1 MIIKNFIKA
10 ARLRTLPLSI
20 SGIILGGFLAMS
32 DGLFNGVI
40 FSLALITTIGFQV
53 ISNFANDYGDG
64 VKGTDAIRIGEERM
78 VSSGKISPMQMK
90 KAIMISVIL
99 TIIFALFLI
108 YESFGLSNFGYS
120 VLFFILGI
128 VSVVAAIKYTVGNLA
143 YGYSGFGDVF
153 VFLFFGLL
161 SVLGSYFLFTKEI
174 YFLLALP
181 AISIGL
187 LSTAVL
193 NLNNMRDYQNDK
205 ISAYQ
210 TLFTCM
216 LTISKLGAPIAPF
229 YMDRLYLDLIQHTGK
244 EAFKSVN
251 LADFP
256 KANTV
261 MIDKALESKMALA
274 QMISSLVLSLRATE
288 KIKVRQPLQK
298 IMIPVAS
305 AEQKE
310 EILAISDLI
319 KHEVNI
325 KEIELLEDASDIL
338 VKQIKP
344 NFKVLGPRFGKDM
357 RFVATAVQN
366 LDADAIKEIEKQG
379 HLEVEINGKF
389 STLELSDVEITSQD
403 IEGWLVAN
411 QGAVTVALD
420 VTITESLRE
429 EGIARELVNRIQNLR
444 KDSGFELTDHIDV
457 FLVHETSM
465 HKAIQTN
472 LDYIK
477 VETLTHTLHEVN
489 QLDEGIEID
498 FDDISTKL
506 FIKKHN

>member
-78 VSSGKISPMQMK
+78 VSSGKISPKQMK

-174 YFLLALP
+174 YFLLTLP

-205 ISAYQ
+205 KSKKNTIVVKIGLKAAKRYHYSLILLSFISAVSYVVLTFTKTVQ
-210 TLFTCM
+210 FIFLLAYIPLVIHALFV
-216 LTISKLGAPIAPF
+216 
-229 YMDRLYLDLIQHTGK
+229 Y
-244 EAFKSVN
+244 N
-251 LADFP
+251 
-256 KANTV
+256 N
-261 MIDKALESKMALA
+261 
-274 QMISSLVLSLRATE
+274 
-288 KIKVRQPLQK
+288 
-298 IMIPVAS
+298 
-305 AEQKE
+305 KE
-310 EILAISDLI
+310 EL
-319 KHEVNI
+319 
-325 KEIELLEDASDIL
+325 
-338 VKQIKP
+338 
-344 NFKVLGPRFGKDM
+344 R
-357 RFVATAVQN
+357 
-366 LDADAIKEIEKQG
+366 LDA
-379 HLEVEINGKF
+379 
-389 STLELSDVEITSQD
+389 ELKK
-403 IEGWLVAN
+403 
-411 QGAVTVALD
+411 VALS
-420 VTITESLRE
+420 T
-429 EGIARELVNRIQNLR
+429 
-444 KDSGFELTDHIDV
+444 
-457 FLVHETSM
+457 FLFSVLLGLG
-465 HKAIQTN
+465 QV
-472 LDYIK
+472 L
-477 VETLTHTLHEVN
+477 
-489 QLDEGIEID
+489 
-498 FDDISTKL
+498 
-506 FIKKHN
+506 

>member
-78 VSSGKISPMQMK
+78 VSSGKISPKQMK

-161 SVLGSYFLFTKEI
+161 SVLGSYFLYTKEI
-174 YFLLALP
+174 YFLLTLP

-205 ISAYQ
+205 KSKKNTIVVKIGLKAAKRYHYSLLLLSFISAVSYVVLTFTKTVQ
-210 TLFTCM
+210 FIFLLAYIPLVIHALFV
-216 LTISKLGAPIAPF
+216 
-229 YMDRLYLDLIQHTGK
+229 Y
-244 EAFKSVN
+244 N
-251 LADFP
+251 
-256 KANTV
+256 N
-261 MIDKALESKMALA
+261 
-274 QMISSLVLSLRATE
+274 
-288 KIKVRQPLQK
+288 
-298 IMIPVAS
+298 
-305 AEQKE
+305 KE
-310 EILAISDLI
+310 EL
-319 KHEVNI
+319 
-325 KEIELLEDASDIL
+325 
-338 VKQIKP
+338 
-344 NFKVLGPRFGKDM
+344 R
-357 RFVATAVQN
+357 
-366 LDADAIKEIEKQG
+366 LDA
-379 HLEVEINGKF
+379 
-389 STLELSDVEITSQD
+389 ELKK
-403 IEGWLVAN
+403 
-411 QGAVTVALD
+411 VALSTFLFS
-420 VTITESLRE
+420 VLL
-429 EGIARELVNRIQNLR
+429 GLGQ
-444 KDSGFELTDHIDV
+444 V
-457 FLVHETSM
+457 F
-465 HKAIQTN
+465 
-472 LDYIK
+472 
-477 VETLTHTLHEVN
+477 
-489 QLDEGIEID
+489 
-498 FDDISTKL
+498 
-506 FIKKHN
+506 

>member
-78 VSSGKISPMQMK
+78 VSSGKISPKQMK

-174 YFLLALP
+174 YFLLTLP

-205 ISAYQ
+205 KSNKNTIVVKIGLKAAKRYHYSLLLLSFISAVSYVVITFTKTVQ
-210 TLFTCM
+210 FIFLLAYIPLVIHALFV
-216 LTISKLGAPIAPF
+216 
-229 YMDRLYLDLIQHTGK
+229 Y
-244 EAFKSVN
+244 N
-251 LADFP
+251 
-256 KANTV
+256 N
-261 MIDKALESKMALA
+261 
-274 QMISSLVLSLRATE
+274 
-288 KIKVRQPLQK
+288 
-298 IMIPVAS
+298 
-305 AEQKE
+305 KE
-310 EILAISDLI
+310 EL
-319 KHEVNI
+319 
-325 KEIELLEDASDIL
+325 
-338 VKQIKP
+338 
-344 NFKVLGPRFGKDM
+344 R
-357 RFVATAVQN
+357 
-366 LDADAIKEIEKQG
+366 LDA
-379 HLEVEINGKF
+379 
-389 STLELSDVEITSQD
+389 ELKK
-403 IEGWLVAN
+403 
-411 QGAVTVALD
+411 VALSTFLFS
-420 VTITESLRE
+420 VLL
-429 EGIARELVNRIQNLR
+429 GLGQ
-444 KDSGFELTDHIDV
+444 V
-457 FLVHETSM
+457 F
-465 HKAIQTN
+465 
-472 LDYIK
+472 
-477 VETLTHTLHEVN
+477 
-489 QLDEGIEID
+489 
-498 FDDISTKL
+498 
-506 FIKKHN
+506 